1 MPPPSRRLPHVIP
14 PAQLAR
20 LLCPT
25 YAAVH
30 QLEDDEAYDR
40 LVRAFAQRD
49 LFDEAMAGLSEAMA
63 NRLGPRT
70 QEDAVIDRLSQGIQK
85 RGSRVRATE
94 ATPAISAALVQVDLA
109 IGCAPEAM
117 RAALASEKGQALL
130 RDGWRSLGGYLLQ
143 ELLR

>member
-1 MPPPSRRLPHVIP
+1 MPPL
-14 PAQLAR
+14 QLAR

-30 QLEDDEAYDR
+30 QLEEEEAYER
-40 LVRAFAQRD
+40 LERAFAQRD
-49 LFDEAMAGLSEAMA
+49 VFEDAMAGLSEALA
-63 NRLGPRT
+63 ERLGPRT

-85 RGSRVRATE
+85 RAGRVRAIE

-109 IGCAPEAM
+109 VGYAPEAM
-117 RAALASEKGQALL
+117 RAALGSEKGQGLL
-130 RDGWRSLGGYLLQ
+130 RDGWRSLGAHLLR